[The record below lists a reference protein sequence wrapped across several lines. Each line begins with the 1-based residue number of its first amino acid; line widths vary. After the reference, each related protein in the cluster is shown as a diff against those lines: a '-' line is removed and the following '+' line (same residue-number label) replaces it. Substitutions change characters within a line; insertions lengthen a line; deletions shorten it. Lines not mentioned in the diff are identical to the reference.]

1 MALLLHIENLSYYL
15 ITKFY
20 IIKNFNK
27 MKKLNLLIVLIAVAT
42 LSFSCKKDKKEDS
55 NESIQIASNEI
66 SITDAEME
74 KGSAIFFD
82 RCAGCH
88 GSSRKGATGPHLLPI
103 APEGNNYLGTTVLKA
118 AGLRAFIENGTPGG
132 MPEWKGI
139 LTEDEIELMT
149 RFLQVD
155 PPAIPPYGM
164 EEMTASWNLI
174 IPVADRPTKPQ
185 HKRNID
191 NYFGVIMRDAGKVA
205 IIDGDT
211 KEKLVVLKT
220 GFAVH
225 ILRTS
230 ASGRY
235 IYSVGRDGRIT
246 MIDTYTDVPSIVA
259 EVKGGFDARSV
270 EVSKFKGFE
279 DKYLV
284 FGGYSPSHIAIIDAQ
299 TLEPLSIT
307 PTAGNACDGDKEYIE
322 EARVASI
329 VASHTD
335 PVWICNIKERGMV
348 AIVDYTDPRSPKIT
362 EIPSARFLH
371 DGGFDSTGH
380 YFLVA
385 ANASNKIVVI
395 DVPNKKLVKIIETGN
410 MPHPGRGTNIKND
423 LGNLWVTSHLGENK
437 LSFIKTNPGENQ
449 WTVVKEIKASGN
461 GGGALFVKSHPKSK
475 HLWVDRTLNPDA
487 TLNSAVD
494 VFDTNTLELKKTLK
508 APEGVDGRAVHFEYN
523 KAGDEVW
530 VSYFMGE
537 KSAIVIYNDKD
548 LTIKK
553 IIQGDWVENPTGKFN
568 VYNTTHDIY

>member
-1 MALLLHIENLSYYL
+1 
-15 ITKFY
+15 
-20 IIKNFNK
+20 
-27 MKKLNLLIVLIAVAT
+27 MKKLGFISLIAAFALIV
-42 LSFSCKKDKKEDS
+42 SCKSDKKKGVDYS
-55 NESIQIASNEI
+55 SKKGTKATSGIQ
-66 SITDAEME
+66 ITDAEME
-74 KGSAIFFD
+74 RGAEIYFD
-82 RCAGCH
+82 KCAGCH
-88 GSSRKGATGPHLLPI
+88 GSSRKGATGPSLLPDGDGK
-103 APEGNNYLGTTVLKA
+103 APATKALGA
-118 AGLRAFIENGTPGG
+118 AGLKVFIENGTAGG
-132 MPEWKGI
+132 MPEWKGVI
-139 LTEDEIELMT
+139 ADADIELLT

-155 PPAIPPYGM
+155 PPIIPPYGLK
-164 EEMTASWNLI
+164 EIKDSWKLI
-174 IPVADRPTKPQ
+174 VPVADRPTKPQ
-185 HKRNID
+185 HNKNIK
-191 NYFGVIMRDAGKVA
+191 NFFGVIMRDAGKVA

-235 IYSVGRDGRIT
+235 IYSVGRDGKIT
-246 MIDTYTDVPSIVA
+246 MIDTYTKVPTIVA

-270 EVSKFKGFE
+270 EVSKFKGYE

-284 FGGYSPSHIAIIDAQ
+284 FGGYSPSHIAILDAQ
-299 TLEPLSIT
+299 TLEPLSVT
-307 PTAGNACDGDKEYIE
+307 PTAGKACDGDKEYLE

-348 AIVDYTDPRSPKIT
+348 AIVNYIDPKNPKIT
-362 EIPSARFLH
+362 EIPTARFLH

-395 DVPNKKLVKIIETGN
+395 DVPNKKLVKIIETGIK
-410 MPHPGRGTNIKND
+410 PHPGRGTNIKNKW
-423 LGNLWVTSHLGENK
+423 GNLWVTSHLGENK
-437 LSFIKTNPGENQ
+437 LSFIKTNPGKGQ
-449 WTVVKEIKASGN
+449 WTVVKEVKASGS

-487 TLNSAVD
+487 KLNSSVD
-494 VFDTNTLELKKTLK
+494 VFDISTLELKKTLT

-523 KAGDEVW
+523 KAGNEVW
-530 VSYFMGE
+530 VSYFMGK
-537 KSAIVIYNDKD
+537 KSAIVIYNDKT
-548 LTIKK
+548 LKVK
-553 IIQGDWVENPTGKFN
+553 QIIQGDWVENPTGKFN

>member
-1 MALLLHIENLSYYL
+1 
-15 ITKFY
+15 
-20 IIKNFNK
+20 
-27 MKKLNLLIVLIAVAT
+27 MKISKLNALVMGVVVAT
-42 LSFSCKKDKKEDS
+42 SSLFVSCKSDKKDDPYAKKTPITEEKTDG
-55 NESIQIASNEI
+55 IA
-66 SITDAEME
+66 ITDAEME
-74 KGSAIFFD
+74 QGAAIFFD

-88 GSSRKGATGPHLLPI
+88 GSSRKGATGPHLLPVK
-103 APEGNNYLGTTVLKA
+103 PEGSDKPGTLEFGADGLKA
-118 AGLRAFIENGTPGG
+118 FISNGTAAG

-139 LTEDEIELMT
+139 LTDDEIELMT

-155 PPAIPPYGM
+155 PPVIPPYGLK
-164 EEMTASWNLI
+164 EMTASWKLI
-174 IPVADRPTKPQ
+174 IPVADRPTKPE
-185 HKRNID
+185 HKRNIN

-211 KEKLVVLKT
+211 KEELAVLKT

-246 MIDTYTDVPSIVA
+246 MIDTYTKIPTIVA

-270 EVSKFKGFE
+270 EVSKYKGYE

-284 FGGYSPSHIAIIDAQ
+284 FGGYSPSHIAILDAQ
-299 TLEPLSIT
+299 TLEPISVT
-307 PTAGNACDGDKEYIE
+307 PTAGNACDGDKEFIE

-329 VASHTD
+329 VASHKD

-348 AIVDYTDPRSPKIT
+348 DIVDYTDPKKPKIT

-371 DGGFDSTGH
+371 DGGWDSTGH

-395 DVPNKKLVKIIETGN
+395 DVPNKKLVKIIETGIK
-410 MPHPGRGTNIKND
+410 PHPGRGTNIKNK

-437 LSFIKTNPGENQ
+437 LSFIKTNPGEGQ
-449 WTVVKEIKASGN
+449 WTVVKEIKATGN

-475 HLWVDRTLNPDA
+475 HLWVDRTLNPDPK
-487 TLNSAVD
+487 LNSTVD
-494 VFDTNTLELKKTLK
+494 VFDTETLELVANLK

-523 KAGDEVW
+523 KAGNEVW
-530 VSYFMGE
+530 VSYFMGK
-537 KSAIVIYNDKD
+537 KSAIVIYNDKT
-548 LTIKK
+548 LKVK
-553 IIQGDWVENPTGKFN
+553 QIIQGDWVQNPTGKFN

>member
-1 MALLLHIENLSYYL
+1 MR
-15 ITKFY
+15 KVG
-20 IIKNFNK
+20 
-27 MKKLNLLIVLIAVAT
+27 LNLFSISMLCGVVALTSCGSGESEEKAVEE
-42 LSFSCKKDKKEDS
+42 KVEV
-55 NESIQIASNEI
+55 ASNEI
-66 SITDAEME
+66 VVTDTEME
-74 KGSAIFFD
+74 EAKAIYFD

-88 GSSRKGATGPHLLPI
+88 GSSRLGATGPHLLPE
-103 APEGNNYLGTTVLKA
+103 APEGNNYPGTKLLTA
-118 AGLRAFIENGTPGG
+118 AGLRVFIENGTPGG

-139 LTEDEIELMT
+139 MTEHEIELMT
-149 RFLQVD
+149 RFLQLD
-155 PPAIPPYGM
+155 PPVVPPFGM
-164 EEMTASWNLI
+164 PEITETWNLI
-174 IPVADRPTKPQ
+174 IPVADRPTKPE
-185 HKRNID
+185 HARNID

-211 KEKLVVLKT
+211 KEKIVVLKT

-246 MIDTYTDVPSIVA
+246 MIDTYTETPTIVA
-259 EVKGGFDARSV
+259 EVRGAFDSRSV
-270 EVSKFKGFE
+270 EVSKFKGYE

-284 FGGYSPSHIAIIDAQ
+284 FGGYSPSHIAIFNAQ
-299 TLEPLSIT
+299 TLEPISVT
-307 PTAGNACDGDKEYIE
+307 KTAGNACDGDKEFIE

-335 PVWICNIKERGMV
+335 PVWICNVKERGMV
-348 AIVDYTDPRSPKIT
+348 DIVDYTDPVNPQIT
-362 EIPSARFLH
+362 EIPTARFLH
-371 DGGFDSTGH
+371 DGGWDATGH

-385 ANASNKIVVI
+385 ANAANKIVVI
-395 DVPNKKLVKIIETGN
+395 DVPNKKLVTIIETGIK
-410 MPHPGRGTNIKND
+410 PHPGRGTNIKND

-437 LSFIKTNPGENQ
+437 LSFIKTNPGEGQ
-449 WTVVKEIKASGN
+449 WTVVKEVKAPGN

-487 TLNSAVD
+487 ALHSVVD
-494 VFDTNTLELKKTLK
+494 VFDTETLEHKKTITM
-508 APEGVDGRAVHFEYN
+508 PEGVDGRLVHMEYN

-530 VSYFMGE
+530 VSAFMGE
-537 KSAIVIYNDKD
+537 NSAVLIYDDKT
-548 LTIKK
+548 LELKE

>member
-1 MALLLHIENLSYYL
+1 
-15 ITKFY
+15 
-20 IIKNFNK
+20 
-27 MKKLNLLIVLIAVAT
+27 MKKKHLIY
-42 LSFSCKKDKKEDS
+42 LS
-55 NESIQIASNEI
+55 IASTMVMYSCGGGDKPKDDATTETKTEGI
-66 SITDAEME
+66 QLTEAEMQQA
-74 KGSAIFFD
+74 SDIYFD

-88 GSSRKGATGPHLLPI
+88 GSSRMGATGPHLLPI
-103 APEGNNYLGTTVLKA
+103 APEGSPAPGTTVLGA

-139 LTEDEIELMT
+139 MTDAEIELMT
-149 RFLQVD
+149 RFLQVA
-155 PPAIPPYGM
+155 PPIVPPFGM
-164 EEMTASWNLI
+164 KEITETWKVI
-174 IPVADRPTKPQ
+174 VPVADRPAKPM

-211 KEKLVVLKT
+211 KEELVVLKT

-246 MIDTYTDVPSIVA
+246 MIDTYTETPTIVA
-259 EVKGGFDARSV
+259 EVRGAFDARSV
-270 EVSKFKGFE
+270 EVSKYKGYE

-284 FGGYSPSHIAIIDAQ
+284 FGGYSPAHIAIFDAQ
-299 TLEPLSIT
+299 TLEPISVT
-307 PTAGNACDGDKEYIE
+307 GTAGKACDGDMEHIE

-348 AIVDYTDPRSPKIT
+348 DIVDYTDPKNPKIT

-371 DGGFDSTGH
+371 DGGFDVSKK

-395 DVPNKKLVKIIETGN
+395 DVPNKKLVKIIETGIK
-410 MPHPGRGTNIKND
+410 PHPGRGTNIKNK
-423 LGNLWVTSHLGENK
+423 LGDLWVTSHLGENK
-437 LSFIKTNPGENQ
+437 ISFIKTNAGEGQ
-449 WTVVKEIKASGN
+449 WTVVKEIQAPGA

-475 HLWVDRTLNPDA
+475 HLWVDRTLSTDP
-487 TLNSAVD
+487 TLHSAVD
-494 VFDTNTLELKKTLK
+494 VFDTQTLEHKKTITM
-508 APEGVDGRAVHFEYN
+508 PEGVDGRMVHMEYN
-523 KAGDEVW
+523 KNGDEIWISV
-530 VSYFMGE
+530 FMG
-537 KSAIVIYNDKD
+537 KTSGILIYNDKT
-548 LTIKK
+548 LELKQIIK
-553 IIQGDWVENPTGKFN
+553 GDWVQNPTGKFN

>member
-1 MALLLHIENLSYYL
+1 
-15 ITKFY
+15 
-20 IIKNFNK
+20 
-27 MKKLNLLIVLIAVAT
+27 MKHYKLGLMLVAILVFAIGCKSEKKGPDYSKKTVAT
-42 LSFSCKKDKKEDS
+42 
-55 NESIQIASNEI
+55 NGIQIS
-66 SITDAEME
+66 DAEMDNA
-74 KGSAIFFD
+74 SQIYFD
-82 RCAGCH
+82 KCAGCH
-88 GSSRKGATGPHLLPI
+88 GSSRKGATGPSLLPD
-103 APEGNNYLGTTVLKA
+103 GDGKYVSMKDLGT
-118 AGLRAFIENGTPGG
+118 AGIKAFIENGTPGG

-139 LTEDEIELMT
+139 MTDEEIELMT

-155 PPAIPPYGM
+155 PPVIPPYGLD
-164 EEMTASWNLI
+164 EITKSWNLI

-211 KEKLVVLKT
+211 KEKLAVLKT

-225 ILRTS
+225 ILRSS

-246 MIDTYTDVPSIVA
+246 MIDTYTKVPSIVA

-270 EVSKFKGFE
+270 EVSKYKGYE

-284 FGGYSPSHIAIIDAQ
+284 FGGYSPSHIAILDAQ
-299 TLEPLSIT
+299 TLEPISVT
-307 PTAGNACDGDKEYIE
+307 PTSGNAADGKKEFIE

-335 PVWICNIKERGMV
+335 PVWICNVKETGMV
-348 AIVDYTDPRSPKIT
+348 WVVDYTDPKKPGIT
-362 EIPSARFLH
+362 KIPSARFLH
-371 DGGFDSTGH
+371 DGGWDSTGR

-395 DVPNKKLVKIIETGN
+395 DVPNKKLVKIIETGIK
-410 MPHPGRGTNIKND
+410 PHPGRGTNIKNKW
-423 LGNLWVTSHLGENK
+423 GNLWVTSHLGENK
-437 LSFIKTNPGENQ
+437 LSFIKTNPGEGQ
-449 WTVVKEIKASGN
+449 WTVVKEVKASGN

-487 TLNSAVD
+487 KLNSTVD
-494 VFDTNTLELKKTLK
+494 VFDIKTLELKATLQ
-508 APEGVDGRAVHFEYN
+508 APEGVDGRAVHMEYN
-523 KAGDEVW
+523 KPGNEVW
-530 VSYFMGE
+530 VSYFMGT
-537 KSAIVIYNDKD
+537 KSAIVIYNDKT
-548 LTIKK
+548 LKVKK
-553 IIQGDWVENPTGKFN
+553 IIQGDWVQNPTGKFN

>member
-1 MALLLHIENLSYYL
+1 MKRFKIYFLVLFVASVN
-15 ITKFY
+15 FY
-20 IIKNFNK
+20 G
-27 MKKLNLLIVLIAVAT
+27 
-42 LSFSCKKDKKEDS
+42 CKTDKKPTEDKTPAKA
-55 NESIQIASNEI
+55 EGI
-66 SITDAEME
+66 SLTDAEME
-74 KGSAIFFD
+74 HGSQIFFD
-82 RCAGCH
+82 KCAGCH
-88 GSSRKGATGPHLLPI
+88 GSSRKGATGPSLLPD
-103 APEGNNYLGTTVLKA
+103 GNGKDPATKALGT

-139 LTEDEIELMT
+139 LPDSDIELMT

-155 PPAIPPYGM
+155 PPVVPPFGLK
-164 EEMTASWNLI
+164 EMKETWKLI
-174 IPVADRPTKPQ
+174 VPVADRPTKPE
-185 HKRNID
+185 HNRNIN

-211 KEKLVVLKT
+211 KEKLAILKT

-246 MIDTYTDVPSIVA
+246 MIDTYTKVPQIVA
-259 EVKGGFDARSV
+259 EVRGAFDSRSV
-270 EVSKFKGFE
+270 EVSKYKGYE

-284 FGGYSPSHIAIIDAQ
+284 FGGYSPSHIAIMDAQ
-299 TLEPLSIT
+299 TLEPLSVT
-307 PTAGNACDGDKEYIE
+307 PTSGNACDGDKEFIE

-335 PVWICNIKERGMV
+335 PVWICNVKERGMV
-348 AIVDYTDPRSPKIT
+348 DIVDYTDPMHPKIE
-362 EIPSARFLH
+362 EIPTARFLH
-371 DGGFDSTGH
+371 DGGWDATGH

-395 DVPNKKLVKIIETGN
+395 DVPNKKLVKIIETGIK
-410 MPHPGRGTNIKND
+410 PHPGRGTNIKNKW
-423 LGNLWVTSHLGENK
+423 GSLWVTSHLGENK
-437 LSFIKTNPGENQ
+437 LSFIKTDKGPGQ
-449 WTVVKEIKASGN
+449 WTVVKEVKASGD

-487 TLNSAVD
+487 ALNSSVD
-494 VFDTNTLELKKTLK
+494 VFDVATLELVKTLK
-508 APEGVDGRAVHFEYN
+508 APEGVVGRAVHFEYN
-523 KAGDEVW
+523 QKGDEVW

-537 KSAIVIYNDKD
+537 KSAIVIYDDKT
-548 LTIKK
+548 LKVK
-553 IIQGDWVENPTGKFN
+553 QIIQGDWVENPTGKFN

>member
-1 MALLLHIENLSYYL
+1 MFKPKEMK
-15 ITKFY
+15 ITK
-20 IIKNFNK
+20 
-27 MKKLNLLIVLIAVAT
+27 LISIAVFI
-42 LSFSCKKDKKEDS
+42 SFMIIGCKDEKKKEVKKTTDEKS
-55 NESIQIASNEI
+55 QEI
-66 SITDAEME
+66 VISEAEME
-74 KGSAIFFD
+74 QGAAIFFD

-88 GSSRKGATGPHLLPI
+88 GSTRKGATGPSLLPD
-103 APEGNNYLGTTVLKA
+103 GNGKDLATKTLGV
-118 AGLRAFIENGTPGG
+118 AGIRAFIENGTAAG

-139 LTEDEIELMT
+139 LKEQEIEVLT

-155 PPAIPPYGM
+155 PPAVPKYGLK
-164 EEMTASWNLI
+164 EMTASWNLI
-174 IPVADRPTKPQ
+174 VPVIDRPTKPA

-246 MIDTYTDVPSIVA
+246 MIDTYTKVPTIVA
-259 EVKGGFDARSV
+259 EVKGGFDSRSV
-270 EVSKFKGFE
+270 EVSKFKGYE

-284 FGGYSPSHIAIIDAQ
+284 FGGYSPSHIAILDAQ
-299 TLEPLSIT
+299 TLKPISVT
-307 PTAGNACDGDKEYIE
+307 PTAGNACDGDKEFIE

-335 PVWICNIKERGMV
+335 PIWICNIKERGMV
-348 AIVDYTDPRSPKIT
+348 DLVDYTDPKNPKIT

-385 ANASNKIVVI
+385 ANAENKIVVI
-395 DVPNKKLVKIIETGN
+395 DVPNKKLVKIIETGVK
-410 MPHPGRGTNIKND
+410 PHPGRGTNIKNK

-437 LSFIKTNPGENQ
+437 LSLIKTNPGKGQ
-449 WTVVKEIKASGN
+449 WTVVKELKASGT

-487 TLNSAVD
+487 KLNSSVD
-494 VFDTNTLELKKTLK
+494 VFNTDTMKLEKTITM
-508 APEGVDGRAVHFEYN
+508 PEGVDGRMVHMEYN
-523 KAGDEVW
+523 KPGNEVW
-530 VSYFMGE
+530 ISVFMG
-537 KSAIVIYNDKD
+537 KNAAILIYNDKT
-548 LTIKK
+548 LKLKQT
-553 IIQGDWVENPTGKFN
+553 IQGDWVQNPTGKFN

>member
-1 MALLLHIENLSYYL
+1 
-15 ITKFY
+15 
-20 IIKNFNK
+20 
-27 MKKLNLLIVLIAVAT
+27 MKHYKLGLMLIAILVFAIGCKSEKKGPDYSKKTVTAT
-42 LSFSCKKDKKEDS
+42 
-55 NESIQIASNEI
+55 NGIQISE
-66 SITDAEME
+66 AEME
-74 KGSAIFFD
+74 SASQVYFD
-82 RCAGCH
+82 KCAGCH
-88 GSSRKGATGPHLLPI
+88 GSSRKGATGPHLLPVK
-103 APEGNNYLGTTVLKA
+103 PKGSDKPGTLEFGTDGLK
-118 AGLRAFIENGTPGG
+118 AFIENGTPGG

-139 LTEDEIELMT
+139 MTDKEIEVMT

-155 PPAIPPYGM
+155 PPVIPPYGM
-164 EEMTASWNLI
+164 TEIEKSWKLI
-174 IPVADRPTKPQ
+174 VPVADRPTKPQ

-211 KEKLVVLKT
+211 KEKLAVLKT

-246 MIDTYTDVPSIVA
+246 MIDTYTKVPSIVA

-270 EVSKFKGFE
+270 DVSKYKGYE

-284 FGGYSPSHIAIIDAQ
+284 FGGYSPSHIVIFDAQ
-299 TLEPLSIT
+299 TLKPLSVT
-307 PTAGNACDGDKEYIE
+307 ETKGNAADGDKEFIE

-335 PVWICNIKERGMV
+335 PLWICNIKERGIV
-348 AIVDYTDPRSPKIT
+348 SLVDYTDPVNPKIT

-371 DGGFDSTGH
+371 DGGWDSTKK

-385 ANASNKIVVI
+385 ANAANKIVVI
-395 DVPNKKLVKIIETGN
+395 DVPNKKLVKIIETGIK
-410 MPHPGRGTNIKND
+410 PHPGRGANIKNK

-437 LSFIKTNPGENQ
+437 LSFIKTSPGKGQ

-487 TLNSAVD
+487 KLNSVVD
-494 VFDTNTLELKKTLK
+494 VFDTNTLKLK
-508 APEGVDGRAVHFEYN
+508 ATLPAPKGVNGRAVHMEYN
-523 KAGDEVW
+523 KAGNEVW
-530 VSYFMGE
+530 VSYFMGD
-537 KSAIVIYNDKD
+537 KSAVVIYNDKT
-548 LTIKK
+548 LKVKK

-568 VYNTTHDIY
+568 VYNTTHDVY

>member
-1 MALLLHIENLSYYL
+1 
-15 ITKFY
+15 
-20 IIKNFNK
+20 

-55 NESIQIASNEI
+55 NEPKQVASNVI

-164 EEMTASWNLI
+164 KEMTASWNLI

-410 MPHPGRGTNIKND
+410 TPHPGRGTNIKND

>member
-1 MALLLHIENLSYYL
+1 
-15 ITKFY
+15 
-20 IIKNFNK
+20 
-27 MKKLNLLIVLIAVAT
+27 
-42 LSFSCKKDKKEDS
+42 
-55 NESIQIASNEI
+55 
-66 SITDAEME
+66 
-74 KGSAIFFD
+74 
-82 RCAGCH
+82 
-88 GSSRKGATGPHLLPI
+88 
-103 APEGNNYLGTTVLKA
+103 
-118 AGLRAFIENGTPGG
+118 
-132 MPEWKGI
+132 MPKWKGI
-139 LTEDEIELMT
+139 LSEADIELMT

-155 PPAIPPYGM
+155 PPIIPPYGLK
-164 EEMTASWNLI
+164 EIKESWKLI
-174 IPVADRPTKPQ
+174 IPVADRPAKPQ
-185 HKRNID
+185 HNRNIS

-211 KEKLVVLKT
+211 KEKLIVLKT

-230 ASGRY
+230 SSGRY

-246 MIDTYTDVPSIVA
+246 MIDTYTKVPTIVA

-270 EVSKFKGFE
+270 EVSKFKGYE

-299 TLEPLSIT
+299 TLEPISVT
-307 PTAGNACDGDKEYIE
+307 ETKGNACDGDKEFLD
-322 EARVASI
+322 EARVAAI

-348 AIVDYTDPRSPKIT
+348 DIVDYTDPKNPKIT
-362 EIPSARFLH
+362 EIPTARYLH

-395 DVPNKKLVKIIETGN
+395 DVPNKKLVKIIETGIK
-410 MPHPGRGTNIKND
+410 PHPGRGTNIKND

-437 LSFIKTNPGENQ
+437 LSFIKTNPGEGQ
-449 WTVVKEIKASGN
+449 WTVVKEVKATGR

-487 TLNSAVD
+487 KLNSAVD
-494 VFDTNTLELKKTLK
+494 VFDTNTLELKETLTV
-508 APEGVDGRAVHFEYN
+508 PEGVDGRAVHMEYN

-537 KSAIVIYNDKD
+537 KSAIVIYNDKT
-548 LTIKK
+548 LKVK
-553 IIQGDWVENPTGKFN
+553 QIIQDDWVENPTGKFN